1 MRLTR
6 DEAWQLLNEYNKSE
20 ALIKHGLTV
29 EGVMRHFAVLY
40 GEDAEK
46 WGIIGLIHD
55 LDYEMYPEEHLR
67 HTEELLKPYGVSDAE
82 IHAINS
88 HGWGICSD
96 VEPAEHMEKVLF
108 AVDEL
113 TGLIVACALVTPDK
127 KLAAVTTESVL
138 KKWKKKD
145 FARGANREIISK
157 GAEML
162 GMPLEELVSET
173 LKGMQ
178 KIAGE
183 IGL

>member
-1 MRLTR
+1 MQREQAYEILTR
-6 DEAWQLLNEYNKSE
+6 YTKSKN
-20 ALIKHGLTV
+20 LVNHGLAV
-29 EGVMRHFAVLY
+29 EGAMRHFASLC
-40 GEDAEK
+40 GADEDY
-46 WGIIGLIHD
+46 WGNIGMLHD
-55 LDYEMYPEEHLR
+55 ADYEMYPEEHLR
-67 HTEELLKPYGVSDAE
+67 HTAELLKPYGVSDAE

-178 KIAGE
+178 KIVGE